1 MEFASTMP
9 VWKRTRPYV
18 KTFYTKNGSTG
29 FRWWTDQPLPNED
42 VRAIRTLAMFTGGDD
57 FVEW

>member
-1 MEFASTMP
+1 MP

-42 VRAIRTLAMFTGGDD
+42 VRAIRTLAMFTGVDD